1 MKKYGSDARFQDI
14 FIQLYNEFKLTNGFS
29 EEEII
34 NKSRSLK
41 GDGTFSDYG
50 NTSMMNRSG
59 FKDVIPIFQWVCFK
73 GYMAKK

>member
-1 MKKYGSDARFQDI
+1 MVQTLDFSRNRN
-14 FIQLYNEFKLTNGFS
+14 IQLYNEFKLTNGIA
-29 EEEII
+29 EEEFI

-41 GDGTFSDYG
+41 GVMETFSDYG

-73 GYMAKK
+73 GYMAIK